1 MTFTRKVYTESE
13 VETMTEQCENLYKL
27 CRTSAGFTQEQAAEL
42 LNIAPRTLSDYENG
56 KTRVPDDIVD
66 AMSKNYNAP
75 LLAWHHLKT
84 TSVLGKYL
92 PEVVMPQTNGD
103 LIAQLS
109 MAEWRLKQ
117 VVDDIQRIMENGKV
131 EECEKLDFKNAIEY
145 VRQINSKLLSVIIY
159 AEGAKE

>member
-1 MTFTRKVYTESE
+1 
-13 VETMTEQCENLYKL
+13 MTEQCENLYKL
-27 CRTSAGFTQEQAAEL
+27 CRTSAGFTQEQASEL
-42 LNIAPRTLSDYENG
+42 LNVAPRTLSDYENG
-56 KTRVPDDIVD
+56 RTRVPDDIVD
-66 AMSKNYNAP
+66 AMSNHYKSP

-117 VVDDIQRIMENGKV
+117 VVEDIQRIMENGKV
-131 EECEKLDFKNAIEY
+131 DDYEKMDFQKAIEY
-145 VRQINSKLLSVIIY
+145 VKQINSKLLSVIIY
-159 AEGAKE
+159 AEGAEKK

>member
-1 MTFTRKVYTESE
+1 MTKE
-13 VETMTEQCENLYKL
+13 CENLYKL
-27 CRTSAGFTQEQAAEL
+27 CRNSAGFTQEQAAEIL
-42 LNIAPRTLSDYENG
+42 HVAPRTLSDYENG
-56 KTRVPDDIVD
+56 KVRVPDDIVD
-66 AMSKNYNAP
+66 VMSREYKAP

-92 PEVVMPQTNGD
+92 PDVVMPQTNGD

-117 VVDDIQRIMENGKV
+117 VVEDIQRIMENGKV
-131 EECEKLDFKNAIEY
+131 EDYEKQDFQSAIEY

-159 AEGAKE
+159 AEGVAK